1 MTIVQDG
8 NVGIGTNNPIL
19 PLHVNGNMVVGN
31 NYGTGSYIQ
40 VKDIVAGGS
49 GSGASEDAK
58 ANKTSIR
65 INAGES
71 YTHASAAYAAT
82 NGESVYINAEGGM
95 IIHSHSDNW
104 ASDSKYHTSAG
115 TLDGAGTET
124 GIAAYTTGTAQANI
138 TQQLNGTAST
148 GTTARYTYTG
158 EQIWAQKNT
167 THIGKSDGS
176 STFGGNVT
184 VYGNIYSQGNI
195 SHTGLTMTSGTDI
208 DQVYTVQDADQV
220 NNAGLGALISTLN
233 SGNGT
238 QVWCDTGIEGDML
251 PGGSYMVQLYVHEGS
266 GGVFYT
272 YYTGNM
278 SWQGGTNGT
287 ETDEISLHSAGHDSK
302 EDNGYG
308 WFLRTQCN
316 TTGEAGGKCKL
327 QIRSDHASVQGGRFT
342 IKLRRMM

>member
-1 MTIVQDG
+1 
-8 NVGIGTNNPIL
+8 
-19 PLHVNGNMVVGN
+19 MVVGN

-40 VKDIVAGGS
+40 VKDIVAGATGI
-49 GSGASEDAK
+49 GASESAK

-71 YTHASAAYAAT
+71 YTHASAAYAHSTT

-95 IIHSHSDNW
+95 IIYSHSDNW
-104 ASDSKYHTSAG
+104 SSDSKNHTSAG
-115 TLDGAGTET
+115 TLDGAGTGT
-124 GIAAYTTGTAQANI
+124 GIAAHTNGTAQADI
-138 TQQLNGTAST
+138 TQQSNGSPST
-148 GTTARYTYTG
+148 GTTPRYTYTG
-158 EQIWAQKNT
+158 EQIWAQRNT

-176 STFGGNVT
+176 ATFGGNVT
-184 VYGNIYSQGNI
+184 VYGTMTSQGNI

-208 DQVYTVQDADQV
+208 DQVYTLQDADQV

-251 PGGSYMVQLYVHEGS
+251 SGGSYMVQLYVHEGGS
-266 GGVFYT
+266 GVFYT

-278 SWQGGTNGT
+278 SWQGGTNGP
-287 ETDEISLHSAGHDSK
+287 ETDEISLHSAGHHSK
-302 EDNGYG
+302 ENVGVG
-308 WFLRTQCN
+308 WFLRTECN
-316 TTGEAGGKCKL
+316 TTGENGGKCKL